1 MRSYVL
7 LCVVLFWLFSF
18 GVVSFVVC
26 FVFCVLCVWCAR
38 VPVCVLPLLGKEF
51 HDVPNYTAGR

>member
-1 MRSYVL
+1 MKLRVVVCCVVL
-7 LCVVLFWLFSF
+7 VVLFWCCEFCCLL
-18 GVVSFVVC
+18 
-26 FVFCVLCVWCAR
+26 CVLCVWCAR

>member
-26 FVFCVLCVWCAR
+26 FVFCVCGAR
-38 VPVCVLPLLGKEF
+38 ACLPVCVLPLLGKEF

>member
-1 MRSYVL
+1 ML

-26 FVFCVLCVWCAR
+26 FVFCVCGAR
-38 VPVCVLPLLGKEF
+38 ACLPVCVLPLLGKEF